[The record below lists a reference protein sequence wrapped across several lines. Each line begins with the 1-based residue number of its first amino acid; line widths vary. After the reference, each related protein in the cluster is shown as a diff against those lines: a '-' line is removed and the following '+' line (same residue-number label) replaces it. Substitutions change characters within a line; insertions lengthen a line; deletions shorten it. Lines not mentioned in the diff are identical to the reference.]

1 MKTGKAHGG
10 AIGKATGKCFE
21 NKQTCIMAFTGKVGV
36 GHDVFLEYRRRRG
49 SNPQPPQIL
58 ICEQYAILHES

>member
-1 MKTGKAHGG
+1 
-10 AIGKATGKCFE
+10 
-21 NKQTCIMAFTGKVGV
+21 MAFTGKVGV

-58 ICEQYAILHES
+58 ICEQYAILHETKEEGHFRQTKEEQNTAKSLYIAR